1 VLVAQ
6 LAAAHAELKSQRDFI
21 ANYQAQV
28 AGVEEEA
35 RAAELTEAQ
44 VRESVQ
50 KIQDA
55 IAQAAQL
62 AAPYAGGGYGPLPE
76 ALVQRQAAL
85 QSELVKYS
93 AALAPV
99 AANAADKAAR
109 RAQAQS
115 QLAAL
120 HARIATNQQR
130 VQAAET
136 QALQFGGALAL
147 LMRAIQV
154 SERRVPP
161 RARARARARAPAS
174 RRRRMMRA
182 AAAAAR
188 DDSGGGARSVP
199 RSLARPVLSL
209 ARSLACSLAR

>member
-1 VLVAQ
+1 MPPPPPRPRVRACSAQ

-21 ANYQAQV
+21 SNYQAQV

-154 SERRVPP
+154 RLRAVAFERQRRP
-161 RARARARARAPAS
+161 RRKARGAS
-174 RRRRMMRA
+174 RRRSGTTA
-182 AAAAAR
+182 AGR
-188 DDSGGGARSVP
+188 DGARSVTVP
-199 RSLARPVLSL
+199 RPL
-209 ARSLACSLAR
+209 ARSLAR